1 MKSADYNNQLF
12 KQLEEVLKKC
22 DSLSADIKRERK
34 EFKREKEILN
44 ERINKLENKVSKLEK
59 EKEKLQNDNDRLKK
73 IINNDS
79 NNSSKPP
86 SSDIKKNIPNNREK
100 SNKKAGGQKGHKA
113 HFLSKKSVEEKID
126 NKEIEHIL
134 VTPIEPSK
142 EYISKYILD
151 LDIKVIAKEYRFYKN
166 KNGKYNIPKEF
177 KTDVQY
183 GSNIKTMCTVLNTE
197 GIVALDRLANFVG
210 FISGGVINLSKGTIV
225 NFTKEFNRKSQY
237 LINEIKTDILNSV
250 LLYTDATTSRCENKN
265 MCVRT
270 HSTERS
276 TLLIPTYKK
285 SKKCIEDTG
294 ILNNYTGNLV
304 HDHETVMYNY
314 GNKHIE
320 CNVHISRYL
329 RGNYENTQNKW
340 SLKMRSFLCSINE
353 YRKSL
358 KEKGVEKLE
367 EEKLQKYSQ
376 RYDEIIEEG
385 YLENKK
391 TKGKYLKQE
400 EKSLLNRLKKYKEN
414 HLMFLYDFSVP
425 FDNNLS
431 ERDLRHIKSKQ
442 KISGHFNS
450 FEGLEIYSNIKSI
463 IGTLK
468 KRGKEFYNL
477 INDVFENIPV
487 SIG

>member
-12 KQLEEVLKKC
+12 KQVQDLIDRC

-34 EFKREKEILN
+34 EHKKEISELN
-44 ERINKLENKVSKLEK
+44 KRIENLEVENAKLK
-59 EKEKLQNDNDRLKK
+59 NDNDRLRK

-100 SNKKAGGQKGHKA
+100 TNKKAGGQKGHKA
-113 HFLSKKSVEEKID
+113 HFLSKKSVEEKIA

-134 VTPIEPSK
+134 VTPDESEK

-151 LDIKVIAKEYRFYKN
+151 LDIKVIAKEYRFYKADD
-166 KNGKYNIPKEF
+166 GHYNIPKEF
-177 KTDVQY
+177 KTEVQY
-183 GSNIKTMCTVLNTE
+183 GSNLKTMCTVLNTE
-197 GIVALDRLANFVG
+197 GIVALDRLANFVS
-210 FISGGVINLSKGTIV
+210 FISGGSINISKGTIV

-237 LINEIKTDILNSV
+237 LINEIKTDILNSE

-265 MCVRT
+265 VCVRT
-270 HSTERS
+270 HSTEKS
-276 TLLIPTYKK
+276 TLLVPTYKK
-285 SKKCIEDTG
+285 SKKCIEETG
-294 ILNNYTGNLV
+294 ILNNFTGNLV
-304 HDHETVMYNY
+304 HDHETVIYNY
-314 GNKHIE
+314 GDKHVE

-329 RGNYENTQNKW
+329 RGNFENTQNKW
-340 SLKMRSFLCSINE
+340 SLKMRAFLCSLNE

-358 KEKGVEKLE
+358 KEKGIEKIE
-367 EEKLQKYSQ
+367 EEKLEKYSQ

-385 YLENKK
+385 YLENQR

-477 INDVFENIPV
+477 INNVFENIPV
-487 SIG
+487 SI